1 MNSTNNQKVSVKMRA
16 VNAEIEGENLS
27 SANINNAKRKIT
39 ECMDLIRNRQKL
51 RKLADSSDAGWRV
64 VDKIVI
70 FVGEVQH
77 HLS

>member
-39 ECMDLIRNRQKL
+39 EYMDLIRNRQKL
-51 RKLADSSDAGWRV
+51 IKLADSSDAGWRV